1 MAARA
6 GLTVEAVTDAA
17 VTLADEVGFDQ
28 VSVSALARRLGV
40 QPASLYAHVR
50 GTDDVRTRIGVRAL
64 EELGDRLALGLAG
77 RSGLA
82 ALEAVVDAV
91 RDYARDHPGRWAAT
105 QVRLDVDRAGA
116 AGFRVSA
123 LMRGALHGYG
133 LDPDEEPH
141 AVRLLGSTVDG
152 FVRLQANGGFDH
164 STPDAELSWRRMTD
178 ALDTALRHWPR
189 ASRPHDPDEEPR

>member
-1 MAARA
+1 VAARA
-6 GLTVEAVTDAA
+6 GLTVDAVTDAA
-17 VTLADEVGFDQ
+17 VELADEVGLEQ
-28 VSVSALARRLGV
+28 VTASAVARRLGV

-50 GTDDVRTRIGVRAL
+50 STDDLRTRVGVRAL

-77 RSGLA
+77 RAGRA

-105 QVRLDVDRAGA
+105 QVRLDLAQAGA

-133 LDPDEEPH
+133 LDPAEEPH
-141 AVRLLGSTVDG
+141 AVRLLGSTVNG

-164 STPDAELSWRRMTD
+164 STPDAETSWRRMTD
-178 ALDTALRHWPR
+178 ALDAALRHWPGR
-189 ASRPHDPDEEPR
+189 TP